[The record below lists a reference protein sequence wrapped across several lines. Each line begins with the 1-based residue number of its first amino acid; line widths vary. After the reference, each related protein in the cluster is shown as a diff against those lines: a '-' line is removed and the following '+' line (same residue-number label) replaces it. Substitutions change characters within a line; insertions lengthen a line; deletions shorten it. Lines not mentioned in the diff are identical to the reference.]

1 MQGPWE
7 AMQNTQTPSWVSGT
21 RHARQPGVSPTSKDA
36 RVPLGRLL
44 ILTQRVHCTWEGE
57 AEDEDEEDEEGE
69 QVERAEGEAGRG

>member
-1 MQGPWE
+1 MRDKDARALGGNADANPWLG
-7 AMQNTQTPSWVSGT
+7 Q
-21 RHARQPGVSPTSKDA
+21 RHAPRWPTRGKDA